1 MSSFYEPGTVLG
13 TGKCI
18 PSFYPQIKW
27 LSHVN
32 FSLLRIRSQNSWS
45 SINKASVVSMVGG
58 GGAGKIILVNL
69 FGKKRSFRTECEGRG
84 RVLLTK

>member
-1 MSSFYEPGTVLG
+1 MSSFCEPGTVLG

-45 SINKASVVSMVGG
+45 SRNKASVLSMGA
-58 GGAGKIILVNL
+58 GGAGTNILVKL
-69 FGKKRSFRTECEGRG
+69 FEKKRSFRTECEGRG
-84 RVLLTK
+84 RALLTK